1 MATVIF
7 ECLRR
12 ADIKIN
18 TIKYAF
24 NINTKVVVFVDIHSR
39 SSLKTFNKI
48 PGTVSIIESLGD
60 FRKKIEE
67 YVYGLQKY

>member
-12 ADIKIN
+12 ANIKIN

-24 NINTKVVVFVDIHSR
+24 NTEVVVFVDIHSR

-48 PGTVSIIESLGD
+48 PGTVSIVESLGD
-60 FRKKIEE
+60 FRRKIEE

>member
-18 TIKYAF
+18 TLEYAYGNKVVIF
-24 NINTKVVVFVDIHSR
+24 VNINSR
-39 SSLKTFNKI
+39 SSLKTFKKI
-48 PGTVSIIESLGD
+48 PGTVNIVESLGD

-67 YVYGLQKY
+67 YAYGLQKY

>member
-12 ADIKIN
+12 ANIKIN

-24 NINTKVVVFVDIHSR
+24 NTKVVVFVDIHSR

>member
-24 NINTKVVVFVDIHSR
+24 NTGVVVFVDIHSR

-48 PGTVSIIESLGD
+48 PGTVNIIESLRE

>member
-24 NINTKVVVFVDIHSR
+24 NTEVVVFVDIHSR
-39 SSLKTFNKI
+39 CTLKTFHKI
-48 PGTVSIIESLGD
+48 PGTVNIVQSLRD

-67 YVYGLQKY
+67 YAYELQKY